1 MIDVSNCFDTLP
13 GSNARRA
20 DARNGG
26 VPGRQPVLQLRIERA
41 AALPEGNATRVFQ
54 RVKLASTLA
63 ASLTSNLPGASTN
76 SVLTTPSSI
85 TIA

>member
-13 GSNARRA
+13 CGNARRA

-26 VPGRQPVLQLRIERA
+26 VPGRQPVLQPRVGRA
-41 AALPEGNATRVFQ
+41 AALSKGNVARVVQ
-54 RVKLASTLA
+54 RVKPASTLA

-76 SVLTTPSSI
+76 SVLTTPSST